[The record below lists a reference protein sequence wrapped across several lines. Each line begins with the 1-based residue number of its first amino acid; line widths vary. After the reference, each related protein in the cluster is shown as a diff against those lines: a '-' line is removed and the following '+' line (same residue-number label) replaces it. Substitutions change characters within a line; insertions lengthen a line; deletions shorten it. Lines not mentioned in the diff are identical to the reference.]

1 MKFRTMI
8 EGTGKTTTGIIVP
21 PEVVA
26 ELGQTK
32 RPAVRVTVGGHT
44 YRSTVASMSGTFMI
58 SLSAENRAKAGVAA
72 GDEVDVELVLD
83 TAPRAVAAPS
93 DLAKALKGDPEA
105 KRFFESLS
113 YSNQSWYV
121 IWIEGAKKADTRE
134 RRVAKAVTMLREG
147 KPHG

>member
-44 YRSTVASMSGTFMI
+44 YRSTVSSMSGTFMI

-83 TAPRAVAAPS
+83 TAPRAVAVPS

>member
-83 TAPRAVAAPS
+83 TAPRAVAVPS

>member
-32 RPAVRVTVGGHT
+32 RPAVRVTVGGHS

-83 TAPRAVAAPS
+83 TAPRAVAVPS